1 LLTARRANRTN
12 AMRRAYPER
21 WSGSTRNWLPIGT
34 VLLNPERA
42 PLARQLSDAHRR
54 YNRNRPLKLWRPGR
68 IRTDNPGLQFAL
80 RM

>member
-1 LLTARRANRTN
+1 LLTVRRANRTN

-42 PLARQLSDAHRR
+42 PLARQL
-54 YNRNRPLKLWRPGR
+54 
-68 IRTDNPGLQFAL
+68 
-80 RM
+80 